1 MKAILRVILL
11 LGKFGRHSPILL
23 FAVGY
28 AYSSFF
34 SSVKCSYSR
43 SRSQRSPICTKRHLL
58 QWWYTF
64 SELVLKNSKG
74 LHLIHMAWTR
84 NFTDMDL
91 ILIKGFTF
99 TDHSNS
105 AVEAV
110 SARGTPMMA
119 YCRGTIMAY
128 NGLYGEAAPERV
140 TFFSLQIRYMKG

>member
-23 FAVGY
+23 SAVGY

-34 SSVKCSYSR
+34 SSVKCSYTR
-43 SRSQRSPICTKRHLL
+43 SRSQRSSICTKRHLL
-58 QWWYTF
+58 QWWYTC

-74 LHLIHMAWTR
+74 LHLIYIAWTR
-84 NFTDMDL
+84 NFTNMDL
-91 ILIKGFTF
+91 ILMKVFTF
-99 TDHSNS
+99 TDRSNS

-110 SARGTPMMA
+110 SAH
-119 YCRGTIMAY
+119 TIMAY
-128 NGLYGEAAPERV
+128 NDLYGEAAPERV